1 MAPANNVPAEEPAK
15 IPSFFS
21 NICIA
26 SKASLSETLIASS
39 ITSIS
44 HNYVGIKSSP
54 IPSTNHDPPS
64 YL

>member
-15 IPSFFS
+15 IPYFFN

-39 ITSIS
+39 ITSRS
-44 HNYVGIKSSP
+44 QLLGIKSSP

-64 YL
+64 YF